1 MERGAIIRGPSIIG
15 KNTVI
20 RSNAYIR
27 GHVMIGNECLIG
39 HGTELRQILVLN
51 QSNVPHGNCIFTSIK
66 GNRVK
71 IGGRTDT
78 ANMLFGGKKI
88 EIHIEENGKKKIF
101 PTGQTLFGA
110 VIGDD
115 SDIGGMCLFMP
126 GTILGKR
133 CKVYPKCIV
142 SNYIPADSIVKLKS
156 KNYEVISSLSK
167 NT

>member
-1 MERGAIIRGPSIIG
+1 MERGEIIRGPTIIG

-39 HGTELRQILVLN
+39 HRTELRQILVLN
-51 QSNVPHGNCIFTSIK
+51 QSNVPHGNCIFTSII

-71 IGGRTDT
+71 IGGRSDT
-78 ANMLFGGKKI
+78 ANMLFGDKKI

-126 GTILGKR
+126 GTILGKQ

-142 SNYIPADSIVKLKS
+142 SNYITADSIVKLKS
-156 KNYEVISSLSK
+156 KNYEVI
-167 NT
+167 